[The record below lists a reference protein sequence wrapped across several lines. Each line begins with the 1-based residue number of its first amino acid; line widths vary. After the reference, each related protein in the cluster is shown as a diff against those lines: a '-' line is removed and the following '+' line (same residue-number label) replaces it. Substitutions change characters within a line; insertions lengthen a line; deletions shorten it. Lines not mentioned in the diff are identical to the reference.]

1 MCCTLRFHEM
11 YVISLPPGAVAPP
24 GGAAPCSSACAVAAA
39 ASQGARAASA
49 WCACMAVCARSCPG
63 MRCGRAAAG
72 CAHPRMAANS
82 AAGAA
87 AGAAACAVRCCLSC
101 PLHLQRRVQ
110 GRRAGLGQVPDAQV
124 AVCCASGQQVGAE
137 AVELQ
142 ALDLRG
148 SSVHAGEGGE
158 ALVGASLQP
167 RLAHASPHHA
177 PRPCASSSWPAAAG
191 PCWTGW
197 RSGPTGTRSH
207 LPGPQQS
214 GPSAPCMAPVRGV
227 LSSQQAVRP
236 GRRCDAEARMART
249 PVRSCRRRRGR
260 AAAPDPWRPGCQ
272 RAACPH
278 LWEAG
283 LSLQPRAPCH
293 PVEAL
298 GGLDRCQQR
307 GRVAGV
313 REVQGEEL
321 RVVCRAAVSGSAA
334 AVQLRARAAPAFPAA
349 PPRARSW
356 C

>member
-158 ALVGASLQP
+158 ALVGASLQS
-167 RLAHASPHHA
+167 LATASPRPTTHRARVLLHHGQQRQARVGQDGARVPQAHGAICQA
-177 PRPCASSSWPAAAG
+177 PSNQAHLHRAWHQCVVCSAASRPCGRAGGAMRRRAWRARPCARAGAGAAALLPRIPGGPAASVLHAPTCGKLGSACSRG
-191 PCWTGW
+191 PHATLLK
-197 RSGPTGTRSH
+197 RSGAWTD
-207 LPGPQQS
+207 
-214 GPSAPCMAPVRGV
+214 A
-227 LSSQQAVRP
+227 SSVGASLVSEKSREKSCGSCA
-236 GRRCDAEARMART
+236 GR
-249 PVRSCRRRRGR
+249 
-260 AAAPDPWRPGCQ
+260 Q
-272 RAACPH
+272 
-278 LWEAG
+278 
-283 LSLQPRAPCH
+283 
-293 PVEAL
+293 
-298 GGLDRCQQR
+298 
-307 GRVAGV
+307 
-313 REVQGEEL
+313 
-321 RVVCRAAVSGSAA
+321 
-334 AVQLRARAAPAFPAA
+334 
-349 PPRARSW
+349 
-356 C
+356 